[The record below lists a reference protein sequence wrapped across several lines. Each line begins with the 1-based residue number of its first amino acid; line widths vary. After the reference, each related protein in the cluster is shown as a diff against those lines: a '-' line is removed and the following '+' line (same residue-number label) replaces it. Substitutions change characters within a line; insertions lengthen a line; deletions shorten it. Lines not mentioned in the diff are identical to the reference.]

1 MAILAFF
8 VGHWVL
14 SIFSQTFFL
23 HRYGAHKQ
31 FSMSKGWERFFHL
44 LAYVSMGAS
53 FLSTRGYAILHR
65 MHHAYSD
72 TPKDPHSPTNFGNA
86 ASMMWATKHRYDDFA
101 YRRVQ
106 PEPRFEKDVPDWP
119 MLDRLSQSWPAR
131 ITWLLGYTAFYAVFA
146 THWALWLLLPAHF
159 VMGPIH
165 GAIVNWCG
173 HRYGYRNFESDDVSR
188 NTLWFDFI
196 TMGEL
201 FQNNHH
207 KYAMRANFAV
217 RSFEL
222 DPTYQVM
229 RVLNAVG
236 IIKLKPLRELDAK
249 GELIAPGMETET
261 DAAEAETVEAAA
273 E

>member
-1 MAILAFF
+1 MVIIAFF
-8 VGHWVL
+8 IGHWVS

-53 FLSTRGYAILHR
+53 FLSARGYAILHR

-72 TPKDPHSPTNFGNA
+72 TPKDPHSPENFSNVY
-86 ASMMWATKHRYDDFA
+86 SMMWATKQRYDAFA
-101 YRRVQ
+101 YRREQ

-119 MLDRLSQSWPAR
+119 LLDRLSQNWVAR
-131 ITWLLGYTAFYAVFA
+131 ITWLAAYTGFYFVFA
-146 THWALWLLLPAHF
+146 NHWYLWLLLPAHF

-173 HRYGYRNFESDDVSR
+173 HRYGYRNFENADVSR
-188 NTLWFDFI
+188 NTLWFDFV

-207 KYAMRANFAV
+207 KYAMRSNFAV
-217 RSFEL
+217 RWFEL

-229 RVLNAVG
+229 KVLNAVG
-236 IIKLKPLRELDAK
+236 IIKLRPLRELDAK
-249 GELIAPGMETET
+249 GELIAPGMEHPETET
-261 DAAEAETVEAAA
+261 DAETADAAA